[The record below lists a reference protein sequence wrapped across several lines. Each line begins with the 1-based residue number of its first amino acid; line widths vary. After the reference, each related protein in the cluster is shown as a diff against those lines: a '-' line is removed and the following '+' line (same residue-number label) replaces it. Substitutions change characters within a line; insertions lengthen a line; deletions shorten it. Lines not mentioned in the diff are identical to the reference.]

1 MEPYSLCGGEIEE
14 KKVETLKK
22 AEENKQSFMSDSQKM
37 KDDRVITVE
46 INTISETGRQHRVD
60 SVVRET
66 ETRLKV
72 DGRLCSQL
80 FCLPYHFE
88 EFAIGY
94 LTTGG
99 LDPAYIAN
107 IEVKKVDPAVY
118 EILVTLEKEVYRNP
132 LAVNS
137 QLRIKKEDVFAYV
150 NELEEGGILFK
161 ATGGTHVVASF
172 SRGSDTILI
181 EDVSRHCAIDK
192 LVGACITKGI
202 AISESVLMTSCRQTY
217 TTVKKEICAGFPI
230 TISVSAPTTL
240 AVKEA
245 DEFGMTLVGFA
256 RDKRFNV
263 YTNDWR
269 IV

>member
-1 MEPYSLCGGEIEE
+1 
-14 KKVETLKK
+14 
-22 AEENKQSFMSDSQKM
+22 MSDSQKM
-37 KDDRVITVE
+37 KEDGSITVE
-46 INTISETGRQHRVD
+46 ISTISETEQRYIAD

-66 ETRLKV
+66 EARLKV
-72 DGRLCSQL
+72 DGRLCTQL

-88 EFAIGY
+88 ELAIGY

-107 IEVKKVDPAVY
+107 IEVKEVKEVDPAIY

-132 LAVNS
+132 LTVNS

-161 ATGGTHVVASF
+161 ATGGTHVVAAF

-202 AISESVLMTSCRQTY
+202 EISESVLMTSCRQTY
-217 TTVKKEICAGFPI
+217 TTMKKEICAGFPI
-230 TISVSAPTTL
+230 TISVSAPTAL
-240 AVKEA
+240 AVREA